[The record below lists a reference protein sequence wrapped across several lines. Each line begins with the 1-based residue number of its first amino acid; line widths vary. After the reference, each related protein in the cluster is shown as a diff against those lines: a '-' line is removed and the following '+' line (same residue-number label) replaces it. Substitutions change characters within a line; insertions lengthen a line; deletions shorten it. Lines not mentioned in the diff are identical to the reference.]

1 MLLYTPP
8 LPSPSSLFTSFQTH
22 RPFLAISSHSAP
34 LHITSIFPP
43 LIQPPTTICHLPPAH
58 LSCPSLSPLPV
69 LHSIFFSFF
78 AGLFLL
84 LLSVLPPFCV
94 GLCSRKKVAINKAAM
109 SYRQEKSRKLSP
121 LDCSM
126 TEQSTLQ
133 QDERLAHSFMD
144 AHGCSARNEQRS
156 SVNESSSLLGGSP
169 QRHCRRKSSP
179 YHTGQLHPAVR
190 VADLLQHIN
199 QMKTSEGYGFKQ
211 EYE

>member
-1 MLLYTPP
+1 MG
-8 LPSPSSLFTSFQTH
+8 
-22 RPFLAISSHSAP
+22 
-34 LHITSIFPP
+34 
-43 LIQPPTTICHLPPAH
+43 LILGAC
-58 LSCPSLSPLPV
+58 
-69 LHSIFFSFF
+69 
-78 AGLFLL
+78 AGGLVILILL
-84 LLSVLPPFCV
+84 LGIIIIIVKKGRDFYSYPYYP
-94 GLCSRKKVAINKAAM
+94 RKKVAINKAAM